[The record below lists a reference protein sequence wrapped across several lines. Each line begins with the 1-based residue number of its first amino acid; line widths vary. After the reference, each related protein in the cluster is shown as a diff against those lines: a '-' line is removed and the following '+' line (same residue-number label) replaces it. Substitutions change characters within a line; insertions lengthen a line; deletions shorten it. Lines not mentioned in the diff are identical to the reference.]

1 MAGETLKTG
10 AVCLGIAPWS
20 RTSHV
25 VKWLTPSGKVATSVK
40 GAVRPKSFFLGQYDL
55 NYTCEIVYYRRAQG
69 DLHALRE
76 CFPLELRE
84 NLRSDY
90 KALLMAEHF
99 RAVASDLCPS
109 GPDAAE
115 WYELLDT
122 SLDRL
127 SDGSA
132 GMKQLLEFEIS
143 ALALAGLSPSV
154 EAQSGSFALKG
165 ERRLPVSPRVAEC
178 IENPSAESD
187 CEVLSDAARAV
198 GVFYA
203 FHLDGVPE
211 SRRTVTALFQNKQ
224 TKQR

>member
-10 AVCLGIAPWS
+10 AVCLGIFPWS

-25 VKWLTPSGKVATSVK
+25 VSWLTPSGKVSTAVK

-55 NYTCEIVYYRRAQG
+55 NYTCELVYYRRARNN
-69 DLHALRE
+69 LHALRE
-76 CFPLELRE
+76 CSPVEMRE
-84 NLRSDY
+84 NLRGDWRR
-90 KALLMAEHF
+90 LVMAEHF

-115 WYELLDT
+115 WFTLLDT

-127 SDGSA
+127 DA
-132 GMKQLLEFEIS
+132 GTADLPSLLEFEIS
-143 ALALAGLSPSV
+143 ALSLAGLSPSV
-154 EAQSGSFALKG
+154 EAGSGSFALKG
-165 ERRLPVSPRVAEC
+165 ERRLPVSPQVAQC
-178 IENPSAESD
+178 IGNPSAETDSG
-187 CEVLSDAARAV
+187 VLSDAARAV

-211 SRRTVTALFQNKQ
+211 SRRTLASFLFNKQ
-224 TKQR
+224 AQ